1 MLAFL
6 MRRVALL
13 ALVLLGVLTII
24 CILFMFL
31 PGDVARYYAGPHAT
45 AQVLQ
50 EIRHELGLDQPKLVQ
65 YGKYMWLALHGDL
78 GYSAMLDEP
87 VTTAILQRLPTT
99 ALLAVSI
106 LATEM
111 ILAVVLGALAALNPR
126 GPMDRLLAWLA
137 ALGTSL
143 PSFWVGIVL
152 LYVVAFKWGVLPLG
166 GYGDPVILY
175 LILPT
180 ATLGVPGGFWYARIL
195 RASLVGELHEDYVRT
210 ARSKGLARRNVVLRH
225 ALPNAIVPVLTVAAL
240 DLGTLLGGVVILEQ
254 VFSWP
259 GIGLQAYQAL
269 GAMDVPLVIGTAIFT
284 ALFIAVLN
292 IVADLLR
299 AVLDPRVRLD

>member
-1 MLAFL
+1 
-6 MRRVALL
+6 
-13 ALVLLGVLTII
+13 
-24 CILFMFL
+24 
-31 PGDVARYYAGPHAT
+31 
-45 AQVLQ
+45 VLQ
-50 EIRHELGLDQPKLVQ
+50 EIRHELGLDQPRIVQ
-65 YGKYMWLALHGDL
+65 YGKYIWLAVHGDL
-78 GYSAMLDEP
+78 GYSATLDEP
-87 VTTAILQRLPTT
+87 VVTAIVQRLPTT

-106 LATEM
+106 LLTEIVVAL
-111 ILAVVLGALAALNPR
+111 ILGTLAALNQN
-126 GPMDRLLAWLA
+126 GALDRLVAGLA

-152 LYVVAFKWGVLPLG
+152 LYVVAFRWGLLPLG

-180 ATLGVPGGFWYARIL
+180 ATLGIPGGVWYARML

-210 ARSKGLARRNVVLRH
+210 ARSKGLARRMVMWRH
-225 ALPNAIVPVLTVAAL
+225 ALRNAVTPVVQVAAL

-269 GAMDVPLVIGTAIFT
+269 GAMDVPLVVGTAVFT
-284 ALFIAVLN
+284 ALFITVLN
-292 IVADLLR
+292 VMADLLR